1 MALKRQIEQPFESTH
16 VIGGLLST
24 ELLTRLRETGR
35 NALPGRS
42 EAEYGIPKGLKFNE
56 ELGRYWRIAQSLWQ
70 NYRELAQRQDYADH
84 ESQKRLALEEWLIPL
99 LQDVFCYRPEP
110 TDPITIGERYFP
122 ITHFANKHTLPFV
135 LCGADQDLDK
145 SDAEFG
151 QKDKKGD
158 KKRSPTALAQEYL
171 NAEEQCLWAIV
182 ANGLYLRLLRDNPAI
197 TRPAYIEVDF
207 ARIFDEEDYAEFT
220 IVWLLLHQSRT
231 RPLTSKNVSVLSV
244 ERCWLE
250 KWREKGKE
258 EGERAKESLRY
269 GVEHAMESLGTG
281 FLSHSKNQR
290 LRDLFTNGQLDEK
303 GFHNQIQRL
312 AYRFLFLLVA
322 EDRDI
327 ALLPQFYQQQDYRG
341 ARELYQKWYSVSH
354 FRKQAR
360 LRSCRDS
367 YGDAWRQLLVTF
379 KGFAVGQPLLAQPAL
394 GGIFALDQCPDLDQC
409 ELENKYLYE
418 ALFNLCFFVQHDVL
432 RPVNYRD
439 MDTTEFGSVY
449 ESLLE
454 LMPQINV
461 NGVWRFCLIKSK
473 GDKKELGT
481 YYTPE
486 NLVQELIKSAL
497 KPVIENRLK
506 NIGGNPSDKIL
517 SITICDPACGSGH
530 CLIAAAKC
538 LAAELVRYDT
548 QSRNS
553 ELQHRIAMR
562 KVIQKCIYGV
572 DINNMAIELCKIALW
587 LESVEPGKPLSFLDS
602 HIKHGNSLVGILTSS
617 QIEKGI
623 PDEAF
628 QPLTRDDKSIC
639 PDLKNKNKKTGKNI
653 AISLRTIGLLH
664 HDLEELC
671 EDTLEEVS
679 SKESRYKKFENSES
693 YLQEKLKEDLFTAS
707 FFIPKTFETKASVPT
722 NEMLHLFSHG
732 ENLPPE
738 TLQLVQKTAKSYHF
752 FHWPLAFPNIFG
764 DKGRGGFDVVIGNAP
779 WNVSQLSEDEY
790 FAVDAPSITNLS
802 GAKRKKAIQDLEVS
816 NPDLWNRFQI
826 DKHKIESHNQFYR
839 FGGRNKLTAKGK
851 INLYALFAELFATMI
866 NSTGRAAMISPTGIV
881 TDDSTKLFF
890 SWLTSQKIL
899 AGIYDFENRKK
910 LFPAVD
916 SRIKFCVLSIGHDI
930 ELAKLAF
937 FLEKTEQTT
946 DTNRVFTLS
955 SQDFNLINPNT
966 KTCPV
971 FRSQMDCELTK
982 KIYKSAPVLIKEETA
997 NEPEVNHWG
1006 VRFSQGLF
1014 NMTSKSDLFKE
1025 YSEIIDEGGA
1035 VTRNIAHINDHKYL
1049 PLYEAKMVHHY
1060 DHRWATYEIDGKT
1073 SRDCTLAEK
1082 QNPNYHSLPRYWV
1095 AENEVTLRTTRA
1107 PKAVLDAIKKQ
1118 DAEKLDHTLRLWA
1131 AGSYIE
1137 THPDGLDSAIVRGLL
1152 QDARSSDDNDLYD
1165 DTYDHRAINT
1175 ACLLAKE
1182 SMLSNEEVE
1191 QLVANLNRS
1200 QDPFSFIWPLL
1211 EARRPK
1217 YLLGWRDITNAT
1229 NERTVIAG
1237 VIPLSAVGNNM
1248 PLAFV
1253 SETYSA
1259 KHIAALTSNLSSLPL
1274 DFVARHKVGG
1284 THLNFF
1290 IFKQLPVLSPEQY
1303 ETSDL
1308 EYIVP
1313 RVLELTY
1320 SSYNLKP
1327 FAEDMGYNGPPF
1339 KFDPERRHLLKSELD
1354 AYYAK
1359 LYGLTR
1365 DELRYIL
1372 DPADVMGEDY
1382 PSETFR
1388 VLKKNEM
1395 KAFGEYRTRRLV
1407 LEAWDRLG

>member
-1 MALKRQIEQPFESTH
+1 MNMALKRQIEQPFESTH

-84 ESQKRLALEEWLIPL
+84 ESQKRLALEEWLLPL
-99 LQDVFCYRPEP
+99 LQHVFCYRPEP

-122 ITHFANKHTLPFV
+122 ITHFANEHTLPFV

-327 ALLPQFYQQQDYRG
+327 ALLPQFYQQQDYRS

-418 ALFNLCFFVQHDVL
+418 ALFNLCFFVQNDVL

-439 MDTTEFGSVY
+439 INTTEFGSVY

-454 LMPQINV
+454 LTPQIKV
-461 NGVWRFCLIKSK
+461 NGVWRYGFINDTSTRKS
-473 GDKKELGT
+473 LGT
-481 YYTPE
+481 YYTPDS
-486 NLVQELIKSAL
+486 LVQELIKSAL
-497 KPVIENRLK
+497 NPVIENRLK
-506 NIGGNPSDKIL
+506 KHRDNPKAAIL
-517 SITICDPACGSGH
+517 DITVCDPACGSGH
-530 CLIAAAKC
+530 CLISAAQR
-538 LAAELVRYDT
+538 LASELVRLDSNLTYR
-548 QSRNS
+548 QAIR
-553 ELQHRIAMR
+553 E
-562 KVIQKCIYGV
+562 VVQKCIYGV
-572 DINNMAIELCKIALW
+572 DINEMAIELCKIALW
-587 LESVEPGKPLSFLDS
+587 LESVEPGKPLSFLNA
-602 HIKHGNSLVGILTSS
+602 HIKCGNSLVGIHDPAL
-617 QIEKGI
+617 IENGI
-623 PDEAF
+623 PDDALKA
-628 QPLTRDDKSIC
+628 LTGDDKDVCS
-639 PDLKNKNKKTGKNI
+639 DLRKANKKTGKKI
-653 AISLRTIGLLH
+653 ALSLRTIVQAFHEIEGLH
-664 HDLEELC
+664 ER
-671 EDTLEEVS
+671 TLEEVS
-679 SKESRYKKFENSES
+679 AKQRAYDAFKER
-693 YLQEKLKEDLFTAS
+693 QEYCQERLKEDAFTAA
-707 FFIPKTFETKASVPT
+707 FFAPKTRQTKNTVPT
-722 NEMLHLFSHG
+722 NDILHLLAHG
-732 ENLPPE
+732 ESVSDE
-738 TLQLVQKTAKSYHF
+738 TVQSIRKLAKQHKF
-752 FHWPLAFPNIFG
+752 FHWPLKFPHIFESKENGECGFEVMLGNVPWERIKIQEKEFFAARSENIANAPNTAARARLINALSESASPADQRLYQEFQVAKRDAEGSSAFIRLSGRYPLT
-764 DKGRGGFDVVIGNAP
+764 GRGDV
-779 WNVSQLSEDEY
+779 
-790 FAVDAPSITNLS
+790 
-802 GAKRKKAIQDLEVS
+802 
-816 NPDLWNRFQI
+816 
-826 DKHKIESHNQFYR
+826 
-839 FGGRNKLTAKGK
+839 
-851 INLYALFAELFATMI
+851 NLYAAFAEHNA
-866 NSTGRAAMISPTGIV
+866 NSIKSGGRAGFISPTGIV
-881 TDDSTKLFF
+881 TDDSTKYFF
-890 SWLTSQKIL
+890 SWLNKDHRLFSVF
-899 AGIYDFENRKK
+899 DFENREKI
-910 LFPAVD
+910 FSDVD
-916 SRIKFCVLSIGHDI
+916 SRMKFCLLTIGKDI
-930 ELAKLAF
+930 PQATLAF
-937 FLEKTEQTT
+937 YLTQTT
-946 DTNRVFTLS
+946 QLVDGNRSFTLDS
-955 SQDFNLINPNT
+955 KDFALINPNT
-966 KTCPV
+966 NTCPV
-971 FRSQMDCELTK
+971 FRSNKDAELTK
-982 KIYKSAPVLIKEETA
+982 KIYSNAPILIREARANSPEINPWGIKFQAMFHMSAD
-997 NEPEVNHWG
+997 
-1006 VRFSQGLF
+1006 SGLF
-1014 NMTSKSDLFKE
+1014 
-1025 YSEIIDEGGA
+1025 IDCMH
-1035 VTRNIAHINDHKYL
+1035 RNENGDAPLL

-1073 SRDCTLAEK
+1073 SRDCALAEK
-1082 QNPNYHSLPRYWV
+1082 QNPNYHNLPRYWV

-1118 DAEKLDHTLRLWA
+1118 DTEKLDHNLRLWA

-1137 THPDGLDSAIVRGLL
+1137 THPDGVDSAIVRDIL
-1152 QDARSSDDNDLYD
+1152 QSTESSGDEDLVS
-1165 DTYDHRAINT
+1165 DTFEPLIN
-1175 ACLLAKE
+1175 AAHQLANE
-1182 SMLSNEEVE
+1182 SMLDDQEID
-1191 QLVANLNRS
+1191 QLVANLHRS
-1200 QDPFSFIWPLL
+1200 QDPFSYIWPLL

-1217 YLLGWRDITNAT
+1217 YLLGWRDICRAT
-1229 NERTVIAG
+1229 DERTVIAG
-1237 VIPLSAVGNNM
+1237 VIPLSAVGDKFLLMYPSVQNKKLVACL
-1248 PLAFV
+1248 LADQ
-1253 SETYSA
+1253 
-1259 KHIAALTSNLSSLPL
+1259 ISLPH
-1274 DFVARHKVGG
+1274 DFVARQKIGG
-1284 THLNFF
+1284 TS
-1290 IFKQLPVLSPEQY
+1290 FKYFTKKQITTLPPEKY
-1303 ETSDL
+1303 TDVDL
-1308 EYIVP
+1308 EFIVP
-1313 RVLELTY
+1313 RVVELTY
-1320 SSYNLKP
+1320 TAYDLKP

-1395 KAFGEYRTRRLV
+1395 KEFGEYRTRRLV
-1407 LEAWDRLG
+1407 LEAWDRLEK